1 MTNLVVGAIIGF
13 LSAFLLRSWQYRRD
27 LWLKRIEGLCT
38 TLDAAAEA
46 STKYWIGA
54 DAPSSAAPASRI
66 LGLQTRIDAMFAD
79 LELDNEPRL
88 VLTLNDFRDSSTGGN
103 FESAVFAADH
113 DRARLVQIY
122 ASELISAIWEAAY
135 HQLSL
140 SNWWMRRRK
149 DMHKTMLFAS
159 RHTKSFLE

>member
-1 MTNLVVGAIIGF
+1 
-13 LSAFLLRSWQYRRD
+13 
-27 LWLKRIEGLCT
+27 
-38 TLDAAAEA
+38 
-46 STKYWIGA
+46 
-54 DAPSSAAPASRI
+54 
-66 LGLQTRIDAMFAD
+66 MFAD
-79 LELDNEPRL
+79 LELNNEPRL
-88 VLTLNDFRDSSTGGN
+88 VLILNDFRDSSTGGN

-140 SNWWMRRRK
+140 SNWWMRRRR

-159 RHTKSFLE
+159 KHTKSFLE